1 MKKVYLVY
9 QKKRIY
15 TPQMELKFQGI
26 VNIVASSESN
36 EVIIEKRN
44 ASYEKAKSDFY
55 SYKEAFAK
63 GEVVW
68 DDALF
73 RMYQYEKDKTIV
85 VTWEIT
91 QVEVS

>member
-1 MKKVYLVY
+1 MKKIYLVY

-15 TPQMELKFQGI
+15 TPQMNLKFQGI

-36 EVIIEKRN
+36 EVVIEKRN
-44 ASYEKAKSDFY
+44 ASYEKAKSDY
-55 SYKEAFAK
+55 HNCWEVFAK

-68 DDALF
+68 DDALY

-85 VTWEIT
+85 ITWEIT

>member
-1 MKKVYLVY
+1 MKKIYLVY

-15 TPQMELKFQGI
+15 TPQMNLKFQGI
-26 VNIVASSESN
+26 VNLVASSESN
-36 EVIIEKRN
+36 EVVIEKRN

-55 SYKEAFAK
+55 AYKEAFAK

-85 VTWEIT
+85 ITWEIT